1 MIYADIV
8 ELLGGHKDASR
19 DALMM
24 LLKCAKCGECL
35 NGNELYCPH
44 CGRALTVLP
53 WRVEKEKVLELLN
66 AERVKGTEPLG
77 DRDDGAL
84 RKGGAES
91 AVLETPQKKGEEKPT
106 SRGEGIYA
114 QLGRLFEALGKTER
128 QVGEAVESLS
138 EAKRRMMLGYCY
150 NTPCHDCLLRRKE
163 GSYMTFDDCRREAL
177 RVAYEKAL
185 AYNVSMPWWFK
196 EMGRSL
202 WSGKGGC
209 R

>member
-8 ELLGGHKDASR
+8 ELSGGHKDASR
-19 DALMM
+19 DALVME
-24 LLKCAKCGECL
+24 LKCAKCGAWL
-35 NGNELYCPH
+35 NGNELYCPQ
-44 CGRALTVLP
+44 CGRELTVLP

-77 DRDDGAL
+77 DHDDGAW
-84 RKGGAES
+84 REGGAES
-91 AVLETPQKKGEEKPT
+91 AVLETPQKEGAEKPT

-128 QVGEAVESLS
+128 QVGEAAESLS

-150 NTPCHDCLLRRKE
+150 NMPCHDCLLRRGE
-163 GSYMTFDDCRREAL
+163 GSSMTFDDCRREAL
-177 RVAYEKAL
+177 RAAYEKAMFYSI
-185 AYNVSMPWWFK
+185 AMPWWFK
-196 EMGRSL
+196 EMGKSL
-202 WSGKGGC
+202 WSGKGGS